1 MNRNEDGNLELTR
14 RDGLKAGGVAAATL
28 GLGGT
33 ASYLET
39 LDATAQSGS
48 LDVEQVPTACWIG
61 KMDCSAVAKKVGDR
75 VVKYEG
81 NPDDPRTD
89 GSLCPK
95 GQAQIEQ
102 MYNPYRVKAPL
113 KRTNG
118 KGQHG
123 EWEEISWDQA
133 MDEIGDR
140 LVPKLEDDPRRVV
153 FQVGRKKSPQ
163 WQEDAWVTGT
173 SDKYGSLE
181 KYGHGATCSDS
192 GYRAQELMFATHG
205 VTETDFKNCEFFIG
219 WGHNMAQGGGAHL
232 CQITW
237 PKQIADARDDQGMKT
252 VAIDPQRRNSGAY
265 ADEWIPIEP
274 GTDMAFWLAF
284 NNVLVDEGYI
294 DEDYLVRATNAP
306 CLVATEGPEEGHILR
321 TDDAEDPGEVYTWP
335 DGELVWDEDAGAPV
349 PHEDASAP
357 ETVAL
362 RGTYEVDGTEA
373 KPAFQIYLE
382 HVEQYTPEWAADI
395 TDVDADTIER
405 LANEWGENAHIG
417 ATTVVDG
424 VEVPYRPVGMHGY
437 HVAQQELGVP
447 TTQAHYHANML
458 VGAVDAVGST
468 RVRKAKYNH
477 PKDYRAGF
485 RDLAFHPEKITA
497 QPDGPDLGGSMFHPI
512 SSTGYSQSHVSQNN
526 PEKFN
531 LPYEPGEMAWVVQ
544 MANPVMSAPQTDTV
558 IESMSKVETVVVVD
572 PWMSETADVA
582 ADYLLPAAT
591 ADKLQGPTGGW
602 DGYGDIEHIR
612 FPSMDPMWETKP
624 DAEIFIQLAK
634 AVDAYD
640 EYVADINAEL
650 GLDGTDY
657 AYADASETPDDP
669 SEFLRD
675 GLDRW
680 AQTKGKSLEW
690 FREGNVITNEWDVES
705 GHLYAS
711 MWGRD
716 NGYGEFNTYDAKHEF
731 YSETLYRLGER
742 VDELMAQEGF
752 DESDLPYT
760 KDYNAYPTWRAP
772 TMFASPDEYDLT
784 LFSWHQIE
792 QKQSRTAN
800 NKLLNEITPRSAIR
814 LNPED
819 ADRIGVGDGDE
830 VVVESHN
837 AQTGDTYQVEGVV
850 MLQEGVKP
858 GTVGVPAHH
867 GSWKDPESEA
877 LDEGPNCN
885 KLLPSGPGYVGL
897 DNGQAFQVRAKI
909 EPNGGE
915 N

>member
-1 MNRNEDGNLELTR
+1 MSDGTLGLRIAR
-14 RDGLKAGGVAAATL
+14 RDALKAGGAAAAAL
-28 GLGGT
+28 GLGGSAT
-33 ASYLET
+33 YLT
-39 LDATAQSGS
+39 SFDAAGQARS
-48 LDVEQVPTACWIG
+48 LEVEEVPTACWIG
-61 KMDCSAVAKKVGDR
+61 KMDCSAVAKKVGGR

-89 GSLCPK
+89 GALCPK

-102 MYNPYRVKAPL
+102 VYNPYRVKAPL

-123 EWEEISWDQA
+123 EWQEIGWSQA
-133 MDEIGDR
+133 MEEIGDDLR
-140 LVPKLEDDPRRVV
+140 AKLEDDPRRVV

-173 SDKYGSLE
+173 SNKYGSIE

-192 GYRAQELMFATHG
+192 GYRAQELIFATQG
-205 VTETDFKNCEFFIG
+205 VSETDFKNCEYFIG
-219 WGHNMAQGGGAHL
+219 WGHNMTQGGGAHL

-252 VAIDPQRRNSGAY
+252 VAIDPQRRNSGVY
-265 ADEWIPIEP
+265 ADEWVPIEP
-274 GTDMAFWLAF
+274 GTDLAFWLAF
-284 NNVLVDEGYI
+284 NNVLVREGYL

-306 CLVATEGPEEGHILR
+306 CLVATEGPEEGYILR
-321 TDDAEDPGEVYTWP
+321 SEDAEDPGDVYTWA
-335 DGELVWDEDAGAPV
+335 DGELVWDEEVGEAV
-349 PHEDASAP
+349 PHEEASAP
-357 ETVAL
+357 ENVAL
-362 RGTYEVDGTEA
+362 LGTYEVDGTEA
-373 KPAFQIYLE
+373 KTGFQLYTEQI
-382 HVEQYTPEWAADI
+382 EQYTPEWAEGV

-405 LANEWGENAHIG
+405 LAIEWGENAHIG

-447 TTQAHYHANML
+447 ATQAHYHANML

-477 PKDYRAGF
+477 PKDYRADY
-485 RDLAFHPEKITA
+485 RDLAFHPEKITTE
-497 QPDGPDLGGSMFHPI
+497 PDGPSLGGTMFHPI
-512 SSTGYSQSHVSQNN
+512 DSGAYTQSHVSLND
-526 PEKFN
+526 PEKYN
-531 LPYEPGEMAWVVQ
+531 LPYGPEDMTWVVQ
-544 MANPVMSAPQTDTV
+544 MANPVMQAPRSGNV
-558 IESMSKVETVVVVD
+558 IESMSKVGTVVVVD
-572 PWMSETADVA
+572 PWLSETADVA
-582 ADYLLPAAT
+582 GDYVLPAAT

-612 FPSMDPMWETKP
+612 FPSMDPLWQSKP
-624 DAEIFIQLAK
+624 DAEIFIEMAK
-634 AVDAYD
+634 AVDAYE
-640 EYVADINAEL
+640 EYVADINDEL
-650 GLDGTDY
+650 GLDGTEY
-657 AYADASETPDDP
+657 AYADASEAPDDP
-669 SEFLRD
+669 SAFLED

-680 AQTKGKSLEW
+680 AKTKGKSLEW
-690 FREGNVITNEWDVES
+690 FRDGNVITNTWDVES

-711 MWGRD
+711 MWGMD

-742 VDELMAQEGF
+742 VDELMAREGF
-752 DESDLPYT
+752 DESDFPYIQ
-760 KDYNAYPTWRAP
+760 DYNAYPTWRDP

-814 LNPED
+814 LNPRD
-819 ADRIGVGDGDE
+819 AERVGVGDGDE
-830 VVVESHN
+830 VVLETHN
-837 AQTGDTYQVEGVV
+837 AHTRESFQVEGVV
-850 MLQEGVKP
+850 MLQDGIKV
-858 GTVGVPAHH
+858 GSVGVPGHH

-877 LDEGPNCN
+877 LDEGPNIN
-885 KLLPSGPGYVGL
+885 GAIPSGPGYIGM
-897 DNGQAFQVRAKI
+897 DNGQAFQVRAKV
-909 EPNGGE
+909 EPKGGE
-915 N
+915 NL